1 MFVFIDI
8 LTVSSNS
15 GYNLAKIIKNLKKN
29 IMEKLKVFVSFFF
42 ILTCPQLF
50 GGWIVIFGG

>member
-29 IMEKLKVFVSFFF
+29 IMEKLKEFVSFFY

-50 GGWIVIFGG
+50 GGWIVLFSG

>member
-29 IMEKLKVFVSFFF
+29 IMEKLKEFVSFFYF
-42 ILTCPQLF
+42 LTCPQFF
-50 GGWIVIFGG
+50 GGWIVLFSG